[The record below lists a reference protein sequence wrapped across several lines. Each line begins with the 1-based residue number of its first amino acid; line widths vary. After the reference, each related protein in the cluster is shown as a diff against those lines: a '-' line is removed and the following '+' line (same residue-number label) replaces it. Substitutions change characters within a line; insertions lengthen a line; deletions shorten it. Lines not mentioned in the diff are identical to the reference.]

1 MTECIHGF
9 DDGLCDI
16 CFPRIPVV
24 KDDAA
29 TTAARGRASATAAR
43 RSSARASAK
52 TTTAPVSRHQAPIGP
67 RRIYHVTHLNNL
79 ESILTEG
86 AITAGA
92 KPNFDL
98 LAPDARVERDGIE
111 VFPGTQLT
119 EFVPFSLSPN
129 ATWWNDVRSGAHY
142 SSWSAEARS
151 VPATQYVILV
161 GTVASVGD
169 EVVVS
174 DSDVSGSDPH
184 FGVGPVAGASLLQR
198 TLFADPDLLEPE
210 VLAPRSYSIDDVVL
224 LAVPNEP
231 VRDKVKA
238 MLKAAGGHAPKL
250 AVYPPWFQPTDLD
263 H

>member
-1 MTECIHGF
+1 VEGTTPNVTECIHGF

-24 KDDAA
+24 KDDAG

-111 VFPGTQLT
+111 VLPGTQLT

-151 VPATQYVILV
+151 VPATQYVV
-161 GTVASVGD
+161 C
-169 EVVVS
+169 